1 MKKINH
7 LLIILFMLLNNCG
20 FKPTINPNNISFK
33 INNIEFGDSNL
44 DKLIANN
51 LKRLSNDNSKNL
63 VDVKIKSKKEI
74 TILSKDKSNK
84 AKNYR
89 MKITTQIQFSDIS
102 KTFSAEQ
109 IYDNNDD
116 KFFLGEYQKVVEK
129 QLFDKVMFQVI
140 NYLPNLK

>member
-1 MKKINH
+1 MRKINN
-7 LLIILFMLLNNCG
+7 LLIILLLLLSNCG

-33 INNIEFGDSNL
+33 INNIEFEDSNL

-89 MKITTQIQFSDIS
+89 MKITAQIQFSDIS

-116 KFFLGEYQKVVEK
+116 K
-129 QLFDKVMFQVI
+129 
-140 NYLPNLK
+140 